1 VHVRC
6 NLRSIRERMPRK
18 QNGEPISL
26 RDIEDVAKVSAGVL
40 SQIERGVMIPPDRQI
55 SQLEAAYGAPIE
67 TWYDP
72 RTLVVLQADGDD
84 A

>member
-1 VHVRC
+1 VQTPRDPGTDAAQAEAANRC
-6 NLRSIRERMPRK
+6 RCATSKPSRS
-18 QNGEPISL
+18 
-26 RDIEDVAKVSAGVL
+26 VSAGVL